1 MKLKYNVA
9 KYDGNNEHN
18 SKCYQTWNSM
28 LSRCYNPNNKSHQKT
43 YNNCKVCEEWLTF
56 SNFKKWFN
64 EFYID
69 GYSLDKDLLIKYN
82 RIYSPETCCF
92 LPSEINTAL
101 ITKQNKKSNLPTG
114 VSRDKHRTFQV
125 HIKKYGK
132 QKRIGTR
139 YFTLSSAVNAYKKA
153 KEKYI
158 KELAFC
164 YYNNNKIS
172 KDIFEALNKY
182 EVITEPYNEICIDKI
197 ETKKKVVQID
207 PITKKVI
214 KIYDSAKD
222 AAKLLYPE
230 IKSAYKSIQKC
241 CLNKVHFYKN
251 YIWKYYD

>member
-153 KEKYI
+153 KEKYNQTLKKI
-158 KELAFC
+158 KDTSGEDPKKWTTEQIDE
-164 YYNNNKIS
+164 YNS
-172 KDIFEALNKY
+172 VAKD
-182 EVITEPYNEICIDKI
+182 YNEAIVDVNKAVSNVDSKKAEY
-197 ETKKKVVQID
+197 ETQ
-207 PITKKVI
+207 
-214 KIYDSAKD
+214 KD
-222 AAKLLYPE
+222 NYNAAVSYTHLTLPT
-230 IKSAYKSIQKC
+230 
-241 CLNKVHFYKN
+241 N
-251 YIWKYYD
+251 